1 MTDSKLILPGQPEK
15 SPGGTE
21 ISTEPGTAETQA
33 EQPEFIEA
41 KTAFIIFVQD
51 DGTVVMTPDLSTT
64 IVTERAPTIN
74 EIFSACGVVMKD
86 IQNQETAA
94 LSAQFVMNAQ
104 MQMAAKMR
112 DAQLNAQAMQG
123 LKLR

>member
-1 MTDSKLILPGQPEK
+1 MAELIVPGQPEK
-15 SPGGTE
+15 NPGGTK
-21 ISTEPGTAETQA
+21 ISTELGTTDPQA
-33 EQPEFIEA
+33 EQAKDFIEA

-51 DGTVVMTPDLSTT
+51 DGTVVMTPDLNTA
-64 IVTERAPTIN
+64 IVTDRAPQIN
-74 EIFSACGVVMKD
+74 EIYSACSVVMKD

-94 LSAQFVMNAQ
+94 LATQFVMNAQ

-112 DAQLNAQAMQG
+112 DAQLNAQAMSG

>member
-1 MTDSKLILPGQPEK
+1 M
-15 SPGGTE
+15 
-21 ISTEPGTAETQA
+21 
-33 EQPEFIEA
+33 
-41 KTAFIIFVQD
+41 QD
-51 DGTVVMTPDLSTT
+51 DGTVVMTPDLNTT
-64 IVTERAPTIN
+64 IVTERSPQIN